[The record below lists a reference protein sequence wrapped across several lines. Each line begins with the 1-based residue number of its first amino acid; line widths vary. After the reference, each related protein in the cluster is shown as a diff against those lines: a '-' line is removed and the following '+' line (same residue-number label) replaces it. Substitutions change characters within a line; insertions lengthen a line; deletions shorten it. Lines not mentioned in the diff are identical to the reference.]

1 MLQLNENEFAH
12 YYKPYIDTV
21 ARNKKGI
28 IENLKYTLAEVLHTL
43 SKIPEN
49 KQEYRYAEGKWTI
62 KELIQHLI
70 DSERVFAYRALRFAR
85 NDATELAGFEQDDYV
100 VVFDANTR
108 DFDEL
113 LEDLEFTR
121 KSTILLYKSFGEKEL
136 MRIGTAGGND
146 MSVRALGYVISGHL
160 VHHFNIM
167 KERYLY

>member
-1 MLQLNENEFAH
+1 MLELNENEFAH
-12 YYKPYIDTV
+12 FYKPYIDAV
-21 ARNKKGI
+21 ASNGKSI
-28 IENLKYTLAEVLHTL
+28 VENLKDTLTEVLNTL
-43 SKIPEN
+43 SKISEN

-85 NDATELAGFEQDDYV
+85 NDSTVLSGFEQDDYV
-100 VVFDANTR
+100 AVFDANTR

-113 LEDLEFTR
+113 LEEMELTR
-121 KSTILLYKSFGEKEL
+121 KSTILLFKSFGEKEL
-136 MRIGTAGGND
+136 IRVGVASGNN

>member
-12 YYKPYIDTV
+12 FYKPYIDAV
-21 ARNKKGI
+21 AGNKKGI
-28 IENLKYTLAEVLHTL
+28 IENLKYTLTEVLNTL

-100 VVFDANTR
+100 AVFDANTR

-113 LEDLEFTR
+113 LEDLELTR

-136 MRIGTAGGND
+136 MQIGTASGND

>member
-1 MLQLNENEFAH
+1 MLQLNENEYGH
-12 YYKPYIDTV
+12 YYKPYIDV
-21 ARNKKGI
+21 VVGNEKGI
-28 IENLKYTLAEVLHTL
+28 IENLKNTLTEVLNTL

-49 KQEYRYAEGKWTI
+49 KQEYRYTEGKWTI

-85 NDATELAGFEQDDYV
+85 NDTTELAGFEQDDYV
-100 VVFDANTR
+100 AVFDANTR

-113 LEDLEFTR
+113 LEDLELTR
-121 KSTILLYKSFGEKEL
+121 KSTILLFKSFGEKEL
-136 MRIGTAGGND
+136 MRIGTASGND

-167 KERYLY
+167 KERYL

>member
-1 MLQLNENEFAH
+1 MLQLNENEYGH
-12 YYKPYIDTV
+12 YYKPYIDV
-21 ARNKKGI
+21 VVGNEKGI
-28 IENLKYTLAEVLHTL
+28 IENLKNTLTEVLNTL

-49 KQEYRYAEGKWTI
+49 KQEYRYTEGKWTI

-100 VVFDANTR
+100 TVFDANTR

-113 LEDLEFTR
+113 LEDLELTR
-121 KSTILLYKSFGEKEL
+121 KSTILLFKSFGEKEL
-136 MRIGTAGGND
+136 MRIGTASGND